1 MYLSDQIFIDI
12 PYTQGTYLNY
22 TLNFCKPDWYNT
34 TIVNSSTFGRV
45 YSYKEGQKLYLN
57 DILTSYADN
66 YSWMSYDNIYKLNK
80 LGVGNQINTLQ
91 IQNLPNTFTR
101 VRYTIGSTTGYTD
114 VSLWFD
120 NKRTYNGKGLDF
132 NWFPSTNSGQNGFN
146 LLSKRTNVLPRIP
159 KLNVTQTDF
168 FIGAAVAINK
178 GWMNYSSVDGDRLFR
193 IVALDK
199 NKNLINDMDDG
210 LYKLT
215 YEPTS
220 CVFSILIG
228 GYLPAGASP
237 GVFDTT
243 NFKYLAVAPVHGIG
257 TEPQWN
263 DIKDNIIIAEYDDCV
278 ADYYLIWCDRTGGY
292 QCQPF
297 RKKSTLSEDIAT
309 STLTN
314 SYNEER
320 PYLRTVTNKWTLNS
334 DWLSYDEYQA
344 YESIF
349 TSPYTYLFD
358 TKFNELTPVICTD
371 KSWTEKTNKNTN
383 KPFNLKITVTENKK
397 QNIIY

>member
-34 TIVNSSTFGRV
+34 TTINSSTFGRV

-66 YSWMSYDNIYKLNK
+66 YSWMSYDNIYKLK
-80 LGVGNQINTLQ
+80 RTISTNQPYSLR

-101 VRYTIGSTTGYTD
+101 VRYTMGSTTGYTD
-114 VSLWFD
+114 VNLWFD
-120 NKRTYNGKGLDF
+120 NKRTDNGTGLNF
-132 NWFPSTNSGQNGFN
+132 SWFSSTNSKGFN

-159 KLNVTQTDF
+159 KLYVSHTDF
-168 FIGAAVAINK
+168 FIGAAIAINL
-178 GWMNYSSVDGDRLFR
+178 GWADYSAVDGDRLFR

-199 NKNLINDMDDG
+199 NKNLITTNEDG
-210 LYKLT
+210 LYT
-215 YEPTS
+215 ITHEPTS
-220 CVFSILIG
+220 CVFSLLIG
-228 GYLPAGASP
+228 GYLPAGSSP
-237 GVFDTT
+237 GVLDTT
-243 NFKYLAVAPVHGIG
+243 DFKYLAVAPVHGIG
-257 TEPQWN
+257 TTPQWN

-320 PYLRTVTNKWTLNS
+320 PYLRSVTNKWTLNS

-371 KSWTEKTNKNTN
+371 KSWAEKTNKNTN